1 MNDALA
7 EWMRMIELAPEWKDT
22 YENLGWLYLKMKR
35 PEATFKMYSR
45 ADELGWLTP
54 AAYNNLGVQYMQR
67 ARYAEAQRCFALALE
82 QAPDMQA
89 ARDNLDL
96 LNKQP

>member
-1 MNDALA
+1 
-7 EWMRMIELAPEWKDT
+7 
-22 YENLGWLYLKMKR
+22 MKR